1 MMESTNQNSSVHF
14 DAYDE
19 NGPVE
24 TTYTM
29 VS

>member
-1 MMESTNQNSSVHF
+1 MESTNQNSSVRF

-19 NGPVE
+19 NWPVE
-24 TTYTM
+24 MTYTM